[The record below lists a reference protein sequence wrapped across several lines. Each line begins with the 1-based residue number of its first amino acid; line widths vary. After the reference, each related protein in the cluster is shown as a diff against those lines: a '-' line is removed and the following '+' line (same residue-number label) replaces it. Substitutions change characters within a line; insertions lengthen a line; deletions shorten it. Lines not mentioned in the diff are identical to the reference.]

1 MKHCRISS
9 EKFVPN
15 LIRLREINIKMVTE
29 TNETNFMPFKR
40 GIPIVVKTALKQNQ
54 FDVNTKRQ
62 KTSWKLP
69 FLFQKC
75 SISSKLESCLD

>member
-15 LIRLREINIKMVTE
+15 LIRLHEINIKMVTE

-62 KTSWKLP
+62 KTSWKLR
-69 FLFQKC
+69 FLFQRGIFKVFNF
-75 SISSKLESCLD
+75 L

>member
-1 MKHCRISS
+1 
-9 EKFVPN
+9 
-15 LIRLREINIKMVTE
+15 MVTE

-62 KTSWKLP
+62 KTSGKLR
-69 FLFQKC
+69 FLFQRG
-75 SISSKLESCLD
+75 IF

>member
-15 LIRLREINIKMVTE
+15 LTSLHEINIKMVTE
-29 TNETNFMPFKR
+29 TNETNLMPFKR

-62 KTSWKLP
+62 KTSCKLR
-69 FLFQKC
+69 FLFQRGIFKVFNF
-75 SISSKLESCLD
+75 L

>member
-15 LIRLREINIKMVTE
+15 LIRLHEINIKMVTE

-40 GIPIVVKTALKQNQ
+40 GIPIVVKTNLKLTPS
-54 FDVNTKRQ
+54 VR
-62 KTSWKLP
+62 KLLENCDFFFKEA
-69 FLFQKC
+69 FLKC

>member
-62 KTSWKLP
+62 KTSWKLR
-69 FLFQKC
+69 FLFQRG
-75 SISSKLESCLD
+75 IF

>member
-40 GIPIVVKTALKQNQ
+40 GIPIVVKNCLE
-54 FDVNTKRQ
+54 TK
-62 KTSWKLP
+62 P
-69 FLFQKC
+69 
-75 SISSKLESCLD
+75 I

>member
-15 LIRLREINIKMVTE
+15 LIRLHEINIKMVK
-29 TNETNFMPFKR
+29 ETNFMPFKR

-62 KTSWKLP
+62 KTS
-69 FLFQKC
+69 
-75 SISSKLESCLD
+75 